1 MTTDDSPGSTG
12 LAEPDPPFGRLAVG
26 APAPRWLHAALC
38 AAWGWDPARTTVALL
53 ALSHNAT
60 FRVSVDGRPVAVTRV
75 APPAYMEDTAA
86 VESEV
91 AWMTA
96 LGEAGAVRVPVV
108 VPPVDGRDV
117 AVVPDDEERHWV
129 CLTWRYVPGPSL
141 EDALAGARPGA
152 RPGTADPA
160 AWHRRVGTTA
170 ALLHEHALGF
180 RRPRDFVR
188 PTWEPA
194 DLVGPGSRWGAWEQA
209 RLPAA
214 DLALLGRARD
224 AALDTLREASRAP
237 DSWGL
242 VHADLRPGNLLLDGD
257 DHVTLIDFDDCGF
270 SWFVL
275 DLAAALSY
283 VEHLPDAPDRAQAWV
298 AGYQEVRPLTRQ
310 DARNGCA
317 LSLLRRLQLLGRTVT
332 DPRGGPSGALRAEQ
346 PAGSVLVAERYLRSP
361 TWLLA

>member
-1 MTTDDSPGSTG
+1 MTTDDTLGSTG
-12 LAEPDPPFGRLAVG
+12 LAEPDPPFGRLAAG
-26 APAPRWLHAALC
+26 DPGPRWLHAALC
-38 AAWGWDPARTTVALL
+38 AAWGWDPPRTAVDLL

-75 APPAYMEDTAA
+75 APPAYLEDTAA

-91 AWMTA
+91 AWMAA
-96 LGEAGAVRVPVV
+96 LGDAGTVRVPTV

-117 AVVPDDEERHWV
+117 ALVADDEERHWV
-129 CLTWRYVPGPSL
+129 CLTWRYVAGPSL
-141 EDALAGARPGA
+141 EDVLPGS
-152 RPGTADPA
+152 ADAA

-170 ALLHEHALGF
+170 ALLHEHALGYH
-180 RRPRDFVR
+180 RPPDFVR

-194 DLVGPGSRWGAWEQA
+194 DLVGPGSRWGAWERA

-214 DLALLGRARD
+214 DLTLLGRARSV
-224 AALDTLREASRAP
+224 ALDAVHDASRAP
-237 DSWGL
+237 DAWGL

-257 DHVTLIDFDDCGF
+257 DVTLIDFDDCGF

-275 DLAAALSY
+275 DLAGALSY
-283 VEHLPDAPDRAQAWV
+283 VEHLPDAADRAQAWV

-310 DARNGCA
+310 DARTACA
-317 LSLLRRLQLLGRTVT
+317 LSMLRRLQLLGRTVT

-346 PAGSVLVAERYLRSP
+346 PAGSVLVAERYLRSA
-361 TWLLA
+361 TWLLG

>member
-1 MTTDDSPGSTG
+1 M
-12 LAEPDPPFGRLAVG
+12 
-26 APAPRWLHAALC
+26 
-38 AAWGWDPARTTVALL
+38 
-53 ALSHNAT
+53 
-60 FRVSVDGRPVAVTRV
+60 
-75 APPAYMEDTAA
+75 
-86 VESEV
+86 
-91 AWMTA
+91 
-96 LGEAGAVRVPVV
+96 
-108 VPPVDGRDV
+108 DGRDV
-117 AVVPDDEERHWV
+117 ALVPDDDDRHWV

-141 EDALAGARPGA
+141 EDALADALAGADDPG
-152 RPGTADPA
+152 

-180 RRPRDFVR
+180 HRPRDFVR

-224 AALDTLREASRAP
+224 AALDALRAASRAP

-242 VHADLRPGNLLLDGD
+242 VHADLRPGNLLLGGGD
-257 DHVTLIDFDDCGF
+257 DLTLIDFDDCGF

-283 VEHLPDAPDRAQAWV
+283 VEHLPDAAARAQSWV

-310 DARNGCA
+310 DARTACA
-317 LSLLRRLQLLGRTVT
+317 LSMLRRLQLLGRTVT

-346 PAGSVLVAERYLRSP
+346 PAGSVLVAERYLGSP